1 LFDTCSIALAGQFSE
16 SKDVCSMAS
25 TRDWSVWFV
34 SGPITYAASKAPATF
49 SIVFFACCHEE
60 AGITLSAF
68 KGGLKAASRLSRK
81 VVTLFPA
88 ALKSEISVL
97 SIPKPSLNTSGGIG
111 SLAAPPP
118 DRYS

>member
-16 SKDVCSMAS
+16 VKDVCSMVS

-34 SGPITYAASKAPATF
+34 SGPIMYAASKAPETF

-60 AGITLSAF
+60 AEITLSAL
-68 KGGLKAASRLSRK
+68 KGGLKAASLLSRK